1 MPSLTHIKSL
11 NHPKDFY
18 FLAKI
23 AFSFFNKKKE
33 KIKTLIDFIAR
44 PVIMLAPMAGVTD
57 YPFRQLVRRY
67 SQPSLVI
74 SEMIASQA
82 MIRNIKKSLQR
93 NCQPEE
99 RTAVQ
104 IAGNDPEVMAEAA
117 RMSVDRGACLIDI
130 NMGCPVKKI
139 AINSYAGS
147 ALMKEEL
154 LVAKIFRAI
163 VKAIKVPVTVKMR
176 KGWDEDHQNALHL
189 AHIAKNEGLSYVTI
203 HGRTRK
209 QLFTGKAD
217 WDFIGHVHRHIDF
230 PVIGNGDI
238 LTEEDAQKVMSKA
251 SGIMVG
257 RGCYGRPWFL
267 GQIRHF
273 LTHGT
278 HQAPPSLAE
287 QHKIVQ
293 EHFES
298 LLTYYGKEQGLLIAR
313 KHLAW
318 YSKGLPG
325 ASEFR
330 VHVFQEQD
338 PQHIKSAI
346 DSFYE
351 SLA

>member
-1 MPSLTHIKSL
+1 MIDSLSKPI
-11 NHPKDFY
+11 
-18 FLAKI
+18 
-23 AFSFFNKKKE
+23 
-33 KIKTLIDFIAR
+33 
-44 PVIMLAPMAGVTD
+44 IMLAPMAGVTD
-57 YPFRQLVRRY
+57 YPFRQLVNRC

-99 RTAVQ
+99 KTAVQ
-104 IAGNDPEVMAEAA
+104 IAGNDPDIMAEAA
-117 RMSVDRGACLIDI
+117 RMSADRGACLIDI

-163 VKAIKVPVTVKMR
+163 VKAVSVPVTVKMR
-176 KGWDEDHQNALHL
+176 KGWDENSQNALQL
-189 AHIAKNEGLSYVTI
+189 AHIAKSEGLAYVTI

-217 WDFIGHVHRHIDF
+217 WDFIGHVQEQIDF

-238 LTEEDAQKVMSKA
+238 LTEEDAQHVLSKT

-278 HQAPPSLAE
+278 HQPPPSLVE

-318 YSKGLPG
+318 YSKGLTG

-330 VHVFQEQD
+330 IRFFQEQD
-338 PQHIKSAI
+338 PHQAKSAI
-346 DSFYE
+346 DLFYQ
-351 SLA
+351 SLV

>member
-1 MPSLTHIKSL
+1 MINSLSKPI
-11 NHPKDFY
+11 
-18 FLAKI
+18 
-23 AFSFFNKKKE
+23 
-33 KIKTLIDFIAR
+33 
-44 PVIMLAPMAGVTD
+44 IMLAPMAGVTD
-57 YPFRQLVRRY
+57 YPFRHLVRRY
-67 SQPSLVI
+67 SAPSLVI
-74 SEMIASQA
+74 SEMIASQS

-99 RTAVQ
+99 QTAVQ
-104 IAGNDPEVMAEAA
+104 IAGNDPEIMAQAA

-147 ALMKEEL
+147 ALMKDEL

-163 VKAIKVPVTVKMR
+163 VSAVSVPVTVKMR
-176 KGWDEDHQNALHL
+176 KGWDEHTQNALQM
-189 AHIAKNEGLSYVTI
+189 AHIAKNEGLAYVTI

-217 WDFIGHVHRHIDF
+217 WDFIGQIQNQIDF

-238 LTEEDAQKVMSKA
+238 VTEEDAQHVLSQT

-278 HQAPPSLAE
+278 HQAPPSLIE

-293 EHFES
+293 EHFDS

-325 ASEFR
+325 ASDFR
-330 VHVFQEQD
+330 VQVFQDQD
-338 PQHIKSAI
+338 IERARSTI
-346 DSFYE
+346 DLFYE
-351 SLA
+351 SLI

>member
-1 MPSLTHIKSL
+1 MINSLSKPI
-11 NHPKDFY
+11 
-18 FLAKI
+18 
-23 AFSFFNKKKE
+23 
-33 KIKTLIDFIAR
+33 
-44 PVIMLAPMAGVTD
+44 IMLAPMAGVTD
-57 YPFRQLVRRY
+57 YPFRHLVRRY
-67 SQPSLVI
+67 SAPSLVI

-99 RTAVQ
+99 QTAVQ
-104 IAGNDPEVMAEAA
+104 IAGNDPEIMAQAA
-117 RMSVDRGACLIDI
+117 RMSADRGACLIDI
-130 NMGCPVKKI
+130 NMGCPVKKV

-147 ALMKEEL
+147 ALMKDEL

-163 VKAIKVPVTVKMR
+163 VSAVSVPVTVKMR
-176 KGWDEDHQNALHL
+176 KGWDEHTQNALQL
-189 AHIAKNEGLSYVTI
+189 AHIAKNEGLAYVTI

-217 WDFIGHVHRHIDF
+217 WEFIGQIQDQIDF

-238 LTEEDAQKVMSKA
+238 VTEEEAQRVLSQT

-278 HQAPPSLAE
+278 HQSPPSLIE

-293 EHFES
+293 EHFDS

-325 ASEFR
+325 ASDFR
-330 VHVFQEQD
+330 IRVFQEQD
-338 PQHIKSAI
+338 IERARSTI
-346 DSFYE
+346 DLFYE
-351 SLA
+351 SLV

>member
-1 MPSLTHIKSL
+1 
-11 NHPKDFY
+11 
-18 FLAKI
+18 
-23 AFSFFNKKKE
+23 
-33 KIKTLIDFIAR
+33 
-44 PVIMLAPMAGVTD
+44 MLAPMAGVTD
-57 YPFRQLVRRY
+57 YPFRQLVGRY

-99 RTAVQ
+99 KTAVQ
-104 IAGNDPEVMAEAA
+104 IAGNDPEIMAEAA

-139 AINSYAGS
+139 AVNSYAGS
-147 ALMKEEL
+147 ALMKEEA
-154 LVAKIFRAI
+154 LVAKIFHAI
-163 VKAIKVPVTVKMR
+163 VKAVSVPVTVKMR
-176 KGWDEDHQNALHL
+176 KGWDENSQNALQL
-189 AHIAKNEGLSYVTI
+189 AHIAKNEGLAYVTI

-217 WDFIGHVHRHIDF
+217 WDFIGHVQEQIDF

-238 LTEEDAQKVMSKA
+238 VTEEDARHVLRKT

-278 HQAPPSLAE
+278 HQPAPSLQE

-293 EHFES
+293 EHFDS

-318 YSKGLPG
+318 YSKGLAG
-325 ASEFR
+325 ASDFR
-330 VHVFQEQD
+330 IRIFQEQD
-338 PQHIKSAI
+338 PQQAKSAI
-346 DSFYE
+346 DLFYQ
-351 SLA
+351 SLV